1 MKKRTEYL
9 IYLSYS
15 AICAAI
21 IAASAWIALPFSA
34 IPVTLQSFAICAVAG
49 LLGWKWGLASL
60 SVYVLLGAVG
70 LPVFSGFGGGIGVLM
85 GASGGY
91 IIGFFTTVLIVG
103 IISNKYGGKFVPM
116 LISMSAGILACYAV
130 GTLWFVFVYS
140 SSEGFL
146 SALAMCVAPF
156 VIPDAVKIIA
166 AALVVS
172 RLKPH
177 LMKDI

>member
-1 MKKRTEYL
+1 MKRKTEYL

-21 IAASAWIALPFSA
+21 IAVSAWISLPFSV
-34 IPVTLQSFAICAVAG
+34 IPVTLQSFAVCAVAG

-60 SVYVLLGAVG
+60 FVYVLLGAVG
-70 LPVFSGFGGGIGVLM
+70 MPVFSGFGGGIGVLT

-103 IISNKYGGKFVPM
+103 IISNKYGGRFLPM
-116 LISMSAGILACYAV
+116 LISMAAGILACYAI
-130 GTLWFVFVYS
+130 GTLWFIFGYS
-140 SSEGFL
+140 TESGTGA
-146 SALAMCVAPF
+146 ALATCVAPF

-177 LMKDI
+177 LVKDI